1 MAKENYLLLHQSGV
15 LAHTDTLKSDLPLSR
30 LAAIINLDTLEVC
43 IDGKWENIPSGFES
57 LESADAMW
65 EEYVEEEEE
74 EEEIEEEELLVLP
87 RGSRRIFSP
96 AYLWRYCKI

>member
-15 LAHTDTLKSDLPLSR
+15 LARTDSLKPALPLNG

-43 IDGKWENIPSGFES
+43 INGKWENIPSGFES
-57 LESADAMW
+57 LEAADALW
-65 EEYVEEEEE
+65 EEEEEEEE